1 MDVRIR
7 PPGAGNRRRHI
18 IARSSGSGE
27 TRETLN
33 RERVV
38 RAAVDLADESG
49 IDSVTMRELGRRLGV
64 EAASLYNHV
73 SGKDDLLNGMADVAA
88 AEIDLPSS
96 DTHWKEAM
104 RRRAVSAR
112 GVFLRHRWAS
122 ALLDSVEWRGS
133 YSMLYADR
141 VLGTLIRAGFSPV
154 IASWAF
160 IGLDSYIYGFERQSS
175 NFSQSDDVG
184 TIEVAEEVLAAIPEG
199 EYPSL
204 AAVAMEYA
212 DKPYDEDAAFEF
224 GLGLMLDSLE
234 RRLEA
239 DSPIGE
245 AMTLDRLARS

>member
-1 MDVRIR
+1 M
-7 PPGAGNRRRHI
+7 

-38 RAAVDLADESG
+38 RAAADLADESG

-73 SGKDDLLNGMADVAA
+73 AGKDDLLNGIADIAA
-88 AEIDLPSS
+88 AEIELLSS
-96 DTHWKEAM
+96 DIDWKEAM

-112 GVFLRHRWAS
+112 GVFLRHPWAA
-122 ALLDSVEWRGS
+122 ALLDSVKWRGP
-133 YSMLYADR
+133 YSLLYTDR

-160 IGLDSYIYGFERQSS
+160 IVLDSYIYGFERQRS
-175 NFSQSDDVG
+175 NFSQSDDLD
-184 TIEVAEEVLAAIPEG
+184 TIEVAEEVLASIPQG
-199 EYPSL
+199 EYASL
-204 AAVAMEYA
+204 SAVAMEYA

-224 GLGLMLDSLE
+224 GLDLILQSLE

-239 DSPIGE
+239 DSPI
-245 AMTLDRLARS
+245 